1 MSYTR
6 DELPDESTIDVIPE
20 TGASG
25 VSPILRSSGF
35 MLALAVVPLAAV
47 AQAQV
52 TPAPAPAPAPAPG
65 VQLNILGVPATVSV
79 PGMQPAPVAAQPG
92 AAAATQPG
100 AVAPAAQPATVAVPI
115 PGVPG
120 SPTVSV
126 PVPGQT
132 APAAAAPAVVP
143 VQPGAAQPAAAAAQ
157 PPAPPKPSV
166 AELSF
171 VIDPN
176 LNPDATGRPSPVI
189 LRIYELRSLAAFNR
203 ADFFSLYE
211 KDREQLGP
219 DLVNRD
225 ELPMFPGAAPQAI
238 TTLKSDT
245 RYLGVI
251 AAFRDIERAR
261 WRAST
266 PILVNQTTR
275 MEIKLDRNEVAIRL
289 Q

>member
-1 MSYTR
+1 MR
-6 DELPDESTIDVIPE
+6 
-20 TGASG
+20 
-25 VSPILRSSGF
+25 PILRSSGIVALCS
-35 MLALAVVPLAAV
+35 LASAA
-47 AQAQV
+47 AAQV
-52 TPAPAPAPAPAPG
+52 QPAPAPAQPPGIAVQIPG
-65 VQLNILGVPATVSV
+65 VPMSPTISVPV
-79 PGMQPAPVAAQPG
+79 PGMPQAAPAAASAAQPG
-92 AAAATQPG
+92 VAAPVQQPSG
-100 AVAPAAQPATVAVPI
+100 VAVPI

-120 SPTVSV
+120 SPTVTV
-126 PVPGQT
+126 PVPGQQP
-132 APAAAAPAVVP
+132 PAAAAPAAVP
-143 VQPGAAQPAAAAAQ
+143 PKPAAAAPPQPGVAVAPVPAQ
-157 PPAPPKPSV
+157 PPAPPKPSI

-171 VIDPN
+171 VIDAN
-176 LNPDATGRPSPVI
+176 VNPDSSGRPSPVVV
-189 LRIYELRSLAAFNR
+189 RIYELKSLAAFNR

-225 ELPMFPGAAPQAI
+225 ELPLMPGGKPQAI

-245 RYLGVI
+245 RYLGVV

>member
-1 MSYTR
+1 MR
-6 DELPDESTIDVIPE
+6 
-20 TGASG
+20 
-25 VSPILRSSGF
+25 PILRSSGLF
-35 MLALAVVPLAAV
+35 PILQICALVSSGAA

-52 TPAPAPAPAPAPG
+52 APQPGPAQAPG
-65 VQLNILGVPATVSV
+65 IAVQIPGVPMAPTISVPV
-79 PGMQPAPVAAQPG
+79 PGMPGAPVAVQPQPAVPAQPG
-92 AAAATQPG
+92 VTSPTAGQQPS
-100 AVAPAAQPATVAVPI
+100 AVAVPM

-120 SPTVSV
+120 SPAVSV
-126 PVPGQT
+126 PVPGQ
-132 APAAAAPAVVP
+132 PAAAQSGAPAVAAVPGQPP
-143 VQPGAAQPAAAAAQ
+143 VQAAPQPT
-157 PPAPPKPSV
+157 APPKPSI

-171 VIDPN
+171 VIDAN
-176 LNPDATGRPSPVI
+176 VNPDSSGRPSPVVV
-189 LRIYELRSLAAFNR
+189 RIYELKSLAAFNR

-211 KDREQLGP
+211 RDKEQLGP

-225 ELPMFPGAAPQAI
+225 ELPLMPGGRPQAI
-238 TTLKSDT
+238 TTLRSDT

>member
-1 MSYTR
+1 MRS
-6 DELPDESTIDVIPE
+6 LI
-20 TGASG
+20 
-25 VSPILRSSGF
+25 RSSASF
-35 MLALAVVPLAAV
+35 TLAASV
-47 AQAQV
+47 LSCAAFAQVQV
-52 TPAPAPAPAPAPG
+52 TPAPAPAPVQQPGIAVQIPG
-65 VQLNILGVPATVSV
+65 VPMSPTISV
-79 PGMQPAPVAAQPG
+79 PIPGLPGAPPVAAQPAPVAAQPG
-92 AAAATQPG
+92 VVAP
-100 AVAPAAQPATVAVPI
+100 APAAQPAGVAVPI

-120 SPTVSV
+120 SPVVTV
-126 PVPGQT
+126 PVPGQP
-132 APAAAAPAVVP
+132 APAAAAPGAVP
-143 VQPGAAQPAAAAAQ
+143 VQPGVAPAPPAAVVVAPAAAPQ

-176 LNPDATGRPSPVI
+176 VNPDATGRPSPVVV
-189 LRIYELRSLAAFNR
+189 RIYELKSLAAFNR

-225 ELPMFPGAAPQAI
+225 ELPLMPGAKPQAI
-238 TTLKSDT
+238 TTLKSET
-245 RYLGVI
+245 RYVGIV

-266 PILVNQTTR
+266 PIFVNQTTR